1 MVPWKR
7 LPASYLNPPPIM
19 TTVSRSFAPALRRP
33 LAIAAFAAA
42 LPLVPSAFATD
53 GSWSAA
59 GVLTGSTT
67 WETTSNW
74 TSGIVPGGT
83 DAVATIQQDF
93 TGNTTVS
100 TSGVTLGTLNYSDTG
115 SGTDRTFVL
124 GAGTWTFATS
134 SGTPTI
140 NIGQSGD
147 TLDIGFQIN
156 GAAIAGT
163 QGLKLS
169 VASGTTWSGTGSSVR
184 LGGSINWT
192 GFSGALTLDGGRWT
206 TENPNVLP
214 SANELVLSGGAAFRA
229 VGVNN
234 GATTRDQTIG
244 GLTSADGTAVVA
256 SGDNATATGT
266 LTINTATSTAY
277 TFAGQIGANIFNTAS
292 GNENS
297 RIAITKNGTGTQ
309 RFSGANTYVGTT
321 TLNGGTLLV
330 NGTHIADSSVAGS
343 GLSAL
348 ATRGAYVVNSGA
360 TLGGTG
366 TIKPYDTA
374 GGGVMI
380 NIASGG
386 TLAPGDAG
394 IGTLSLDN
402 TASARSIL
410 NFSTGGLGAFELG
423 VGVTADKVAIIGSA
437 SLASEVFFNS
447 TTINFTDLT
456 GGSLTTG
463 DYLLFEGDA
472 NVSSATGYGGLT
484 LGGAFTGA
492 SVSGTAISGGLVIG
506 SGLAGYTSSTLFLV
520 GNDIYVNVSAVPE
533 PSACAALAGL
543 GVLGFAARRRRRA

>member
-1 MVPWKR
+1 MTIVPCSFG
-7 LPASYLNPPPIM
+7 PASR
-19 TTVSRSFAPALRRP
+19 RSLAL
-33 LAIAAFAAA
+33 AAFAAA

-53 GSWSAA
+53 GSWSGS

-93 TGNTTVS
+93 TGTTTVT

-115 SGTDRTFVL
+115 SGTDRNFVL
-124 GAGTWTFATS
+124 GSGTWTFATS

-156 GAAIAGT
+156 GAAIVGS

-169 VASGTTWSGTGSSVR
+169 VASGTTWSGTGSSIR
-184 LGGSINWT
+184 LGGSINWS

-234 GATTRDQTIG
+234 GSTTRDQTVG
-244 GLTSADGTAVVA
+244 GLTSSDSTAVVA

-277 TFAGQIGANIFNTAS
+277 TFAGKIGANIFNTAS

-297 RIAITKNGTGTQ
+297 RIAITKNGAGAQ
-309 RFSGANTYVGTT
+309 SFSGANTYVGTT
-321 TLNGGTLLV
+321 TVNGGTFLV
-330 NGTHIADSSVAGS
+330 NGTHVADSSTAGS
-343 GLSAL
+343 GLSSL

-360 TLGGTG
+360 ILGGTG

-380 NIASGG
+380 DVRSGAII
-386 TLAPGDAG
+386 APGDGG
-394 IGTLSLDN
+394 IGTLTFDQSAAARTNLWMN
-402 TASARSIL
+402 TGAT
-410 NFSTGGLGAFELG
+410 FSFDLGA
-423 VGVTADKVAIIGSA
+423 GVTSDIIAFVGNA
-437 SLASEVFFNS
+437 SVGEAGFNNTVIHFNDLAAGALS
-447 TTINFTDLT
+447 
-456 GGSLTTG
+456 TG
-463 DYLLFEGDA
+463 DYLLFDGDA
-472 NVSSATGYGGLT
+472 NTNYFGLT
-484 LGGAFTGA
+484 LGSGFTGA
-492 SVSGTAISGGLVIG
+492 SISGTAISGGLSIG
-506 SGLAGYTSSTLFLV
+506 SGLEAYSSSTLFV
-520 GNDIYVNVSAVPE
+520 AGNDIYVNVTAVPE
-533 PSACAALAGL
+533 PSVCAMFAGL
-543 GVLGFAARRRRRA
+543 GVLGFAARRRRRRRG